1 VSVLAVVVVGG
12 SRDAVLDALT
22 PVGGVPMVVRSVR
35 AVLASGVTDRVL
47 LAAAGHHDALRSA
60 CAGLPVD
67 VQEPAQVMIRARA
80 HTHQR
85 PVATIGDG
93 VVTAGF
99 EDVVLVHDV
108 ARPLAPPALFRAVVA
123 AVRSGHDVAVP
134 VLPLADTVK
143 LVDGAGLVRGTPD
156 RTGLRV
162 VQTPHALGCV
172 PVAADAGLLG
182 VAGERAAAGRV
193 VHAVEGDPLAFAV
206 RSAWDLELAELLV
219 ERTPPWETP

>member
-12 SRDAVLDALT
+12 SRDAVPDALT

-47 LAAAGHHDALRSA
+47 LAAAGRHDALRSA

-67 VQEPAQVMIRARA
+67 VQEPAQAMIRARA

-85 PVATIGDG
+85 PAAAIGDG

-123 AVRSGHDVAVP
+123 AVRSGHDLAVP